1 MNIFVSWLNHVSKEF
16 INVCSVKFQDSNY
29 KAEVKHILEELFG
42 MPRNLNFPDL
52 LENISVLANDLG
64 LV

>member
-1 MNIFVSWLNHVSKEF
+1 MWAKDF
-16 INVCSVKFQDSNY
+16 INVRSVKFQDSNY

>member
-1 MNIFVSWLNHVSKEF
+1 MWAKDF

-29 KAEVKHILEELFG
+29 KAEAKHILEELFG